1 MLDLTNSPLITA
13 YKAKTPGSAELAKQA
28 LEVMPSGVASES
40 RWLDPHPIYVKHAL
54 GPRKWDVDGNGY
66 VDYWGGHGALMLGH
80 AHPVVMK
87 AVQEQLNHGTH
98 YGSCHEMEVR
108 WAQLVTQLIPSAEL
122 VRFTSSGTE
131 ATILGVRLARAFTGK
146 RKLIRFAEHYHGWT
160 DLMMARVTDTPRGI
174 VSGIGDDVLV
184 ARDDDID
191 SVVQLLDKHNDVAA
205 VIIEPIG
212 ANTGLRPLRAEFLTA
227 LRKLTQERGVL
238 LIFDEVVTAFRIAPG
253 GAQAHF
259 NVMPDLTSLA
269 KVVCG
274 GLPGGAIAGRKDIM
288 ELLSVA
294 ATKASGKGVVPHQ
307 GTFNANPVAA
317 AAGIAT
323 LEIIA
328 SSDACARANQFGDAI
343 RRGLNEMFE
352 EEKIGWACYGAF
364 SKFQI
369 FLNAAGMKFKPTE
382 FNQFAYPASAL
393 MNDKTSPIIRKMRIG
408 MLVNGVDL
416 LGGGS
421 GSFNSATH
429 GQAELK
435 ETVEALRNTIR
446 MLRQEGEI

>member
-1 MLDLTNSPLITA
+1 MLDLTNSPLIA
-13 YKAKTPGSAELAKQA
+13 VYKAKTPGSADLAKQA
-28 LEVMPSGVASES
+28 IEVMPSGVASES
-40 RWLDPHPIYVKHAL
+40 RWLDPHPIYVEHAA

-80 AHPVVMK
+80 AHPAVMK

-108 WAQLVTQLIPSAEL
+108 WAQLITRLIPSAEL

-160 DLMMARVTDTPRGI
+160 DLMMSRVADTPRGI

-212 ANTGLRPLRAEFLTA
+212 ANTGLRPLRAEFLAA
-227 LRKLTQERGVL
+227 LRKLTQERGVV
-238 LIFDEVVTAFRIAPG
+238 LIFDEVVTAFRVAPG
-253 GAQAHF
+253 GAQAYF
-259 NVMPDLTSLA
+259 KVMPDLTALA
-269 KVVCG
+269 KVACG
-274 GLPGGAIAGRKDIM
+274 GLPGGAITGRKDIM
-288 ELLSVA
+288 HLLSGA
-294 ATKASGKGVVPHQ
+294 ATKASGNGVVPHQ

-328 SSDACARANQFGDAI
+328 NTDACTKANQFGDAI

-352 EEKIGWACYGAF
+352 EEQVNWACYGAF

-369 FLNAAGMKFKPTE
+369 FLNASGMKFKPTE
-382 FNQFAYPASAL
+382 FDQFAYPAAAL
-393 MNDKTSPIIRKMRIG
+393 MNDKTSSMIRKMRIG

-429 GQAELK
+429 GEAELK
-435 ETVEALRNTIR
+435 ETVEGLRKTIH
-446 MLRQEGEI
+446 MLRHEGEI